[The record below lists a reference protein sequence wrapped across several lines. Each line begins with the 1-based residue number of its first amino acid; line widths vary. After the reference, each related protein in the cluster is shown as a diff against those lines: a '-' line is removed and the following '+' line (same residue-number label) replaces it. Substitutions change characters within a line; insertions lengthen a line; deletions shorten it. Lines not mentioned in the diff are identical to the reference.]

1 MAAIERVVVVTRKTA
16 QTELVERLNS
26 REQARFYLRQNGVS
40 FSEYEAADAQY
51 ERALASL
58 RAQLPRTL
66 KQQFID
72 RSMLPTYQFGD
83 HDLVITLGPDGLV
96 VNVAKYLAQQPI
108 LALNPDPARVDGV
121 LVPFRV
127 EQAGALIE
135 RVRQG
140 GVAVRPVSMAQAT
153 LNDGQT
159 LYAVN
164 DLFVGTRSHGSA
176 RYQIELERQREQHS
190 SSGIIISTGAGC
202 TGWLRSVVTGA
213 WQIARHF
220 APLDQS
226 PPGPDQLALGWE
238 SERLWF
244 SVREPFVSKTSQA
257 GLVFGQIEPGQT
269 LRITSQMPEG
279 GVIFSDG
286 IEADFLGFN
295 SGMIATVCVADRK
308 AHLIA
313 R

>member
-40 FSEYEAADAQY
+40 FSEYEQADAQY
-51 ERALASL
+51 QHALGAL
-58 RAQLPRTL
+58 RAQIPRTL

-135 RVRQG
+135 RARQG
-140 GVAVRPVSMAQAT
+140 AVAVRPVSMAQAT

-176 RYQIELERQREQHS
+176 RYQIELDRQREQHS

-295 SGMIATVCVADRK
+295 SGMIATVRVADRK
-308 AHLIA
+308 THLIA

>member
-51 ERALASL
+51 GRALASL
-58 RAQLPRTL
+58 RAQIPRTL

-135 RVRQG
+135 RARQG
-140 GVAVRPVSMAQAT
+140 AVAVRPVSMAQAT

-164 DLFVGTRSHGSA
+164 DLFVGTRGHGSA

-226 PPGPDQLALGWE
+226 PPGPDKLALGWE

-269 LRITSQMPEG
+269 LRIVSQMPEG

-295 SGMIATVCVADRK
+295 SGMIATVRVADRK